1 MLGSLKVVVEFLFID
16 TVFSG
21 KQLCQAGF
29 SHLEIGSLATAH
41 IVDTVF
47 DDILLDEFFG
57 FDLPVGLVSQV
68 VMAADIIILFRKFE
82 FSFATGHDMSI
93 RAELL
98 CSRHISFD

>member
-21 KQLCQAGF
+21 KQLCQARF

-68 VMAADIIILFRKFE
+68 VMAADIIILFRKFLY
-82 FSFATGHDMSI
+82 TKVND
-93 RAELL
+93 ELNNDVDAL
-98 CSRHISFD
+98 LVS

>member
-68 VMAADIIILFRKFE
+68 VMAADIIILFRKFLYTKVNDKLNNDVD
-82 FSFATGHDMSI
+82 A
-93 RAELL
+93 LL
-98 CSRHISFD
+98 VS

>member
-1 MLGSLKVVVEFLFID
+1 LLGSLKVVVEFLFID

-68 VMAADIIILFRKFE
+68 VMAADIIILFRKFLYTKVNDKLNNDVD
-82 FSFATGHDMSI
+82 A
-93 RAELL
+93 LL
-98 CSRHISFD
+98 VS